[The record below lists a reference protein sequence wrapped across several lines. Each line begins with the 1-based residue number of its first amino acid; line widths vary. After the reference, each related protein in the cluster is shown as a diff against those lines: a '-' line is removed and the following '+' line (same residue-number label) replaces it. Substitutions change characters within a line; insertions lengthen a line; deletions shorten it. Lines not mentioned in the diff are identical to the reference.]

1 MKDKTFEGKFGG
13 KNKMKFFETIACIE
27 VLKRGY
33 GKIENGYVVPKN
45 SKDVEFN
52 AIVFSVL
59 KKNNALPEKNS
70 EL

>member
-1 MKDKTFEGKFGG
+1 MKEKTFEEKYGKE
-13 KNKMKFFETIACIE
+13 NKMRFFETIACIE

-33 GKIENGYVVPKN
+33 EKIENGYVVPKN
-45 SKDVEFN
+45 DKHVEFN